1 MLTPTQSSRLSTI
14 CLVAF
19 LRAFFEGSLVFTHD
33 AVNSA
38 AFQAK
43 SLARQ
48 KLLFN
53 AEEFLSI
60 FLF

>member
-19 LRAFFEGSLVFTHD
+19 LRAYEGSLVFTHD

-53 AEEFLSI
+53 AEEFLLI